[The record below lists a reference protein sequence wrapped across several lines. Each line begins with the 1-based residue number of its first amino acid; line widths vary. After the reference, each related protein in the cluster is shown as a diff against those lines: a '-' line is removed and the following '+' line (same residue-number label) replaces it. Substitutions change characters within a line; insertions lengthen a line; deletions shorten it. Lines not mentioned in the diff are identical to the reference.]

1 MADKAN
7 APVNTDPFI
16 SKVSLGNFKSVV
28 DQEVDLAR
36 LTLLV
41 GENSSGKS
49 SVLQA
54 LRLVQQAVRTQNTS
68 VFFPLNGDSILM
80 GTIDEIRTI
89 GAKKSALV
97 SIGIQG
103 RCGDIILNWK
113 ASFSGVVA
121 DEPGFT
127 HLKSLQIETQDVN
140 RDVKTILSLQR
151 NRNKPEYQFLTFPY
165 YSTVFPTPDLRNPT
179 LVDLSMK
186 GKLEQINTRKV
197 SISGIK
203 LSRFFPTHLAIKY
216 STKLARLTLAK
227 AWLGGFEGLFMLSQF
242 GRKPKDFATEQP
254 VINTRQEL
262 IEFATASINDY
273 FTQIRLSE
281 FSLNHFLENVSYPPP
296 SLFSRLVGESFSSI
310 SQESILLKSVFSE
323 KEEKV
328 DKRLLEQDKSNT
340 VFAQKIASNLNF
352 EDNINVI
359 FWDKFNG
366 TGRED
371 DIELNWYGDH
381 WLENISMSEDED
393 IPDYLAPDEVVSAH
407 FHYIMDKICYLG
419 PLRRAPSIIMLSSP
433 GSAGGIGQEGEF
445 TASVLR
451 YRGNNIIYKVPAPD
465 GIEPELSL
473 AEAVGKWVSH
483 LGLADD
489 ISAEDLAGL
498 GITMK
503 VKPSGVKS
511 KISLPSV
518 GVGVSQLLPVLVLC
532 LLAEPGSVILLEQ
545 PELHL
550 HPALQQKLADF
561 FIAVAKSG
569 RQLIVETHSEYFIS
583 RLRRRV
589 VEDADDEL
597 LELVKIVSAERDPGT
612 GETQYRDL
620 DLTPYGEIEDWP
632 KGFFDQ
638 AAEDER
644 EIIRGALK
652 KRKDRRP
659 RE

>member
-7 APVNTDPFI
+7 TPVNTDPFI

-68 VFFPLNGDSILM
+68 VYFPLNGDSIQM
-80 GTIDEIRTI
+80 GTIDEIRTA
-89 GAKKSALV
+89 GFKKSVPV
-97 SIGIQG
+97 SIGIKV
-103 RCGDIILNWK
+103 RCCDIILNWK
-113 ASFSGVVA
+113 GFFSGIVTS
-121 DEPGFT
+121 EPGST
-127 HLKSLQIETQDVN
+127 NLKSLHVETQDINEDTKSV
-140 RDVKTILSLQR
+140 LSLRR
-151 NRNKPEYQFLTFPY
+151 NKNKPEYKFLHFPY
-165 YSTVFPTPDLRNPT
+165 YHSNELPIWSSDEKTGI
-179 LVDLSMK
+179 VDLSIK
-186 GKLEQINTRKV
+186 GYLEQDNIRKIR
-197 SISGIK
+197 ISGVK
-203 LSRFFPTHLAIKY
+203 LSGFFPTHLAVQF
-216 STKLARLTLAK
+216 STKLLLVAT
-227 AWLGGFEGLFMLSQF
+227 WLLGLEWSISRSSMLKSEDATTKQPIVNT
-242 GRKPKDFATEQP
+242 RRELIDFA
-254 VINTRQEL
+254 VI
-262 IEFATASINDY
+262 SISDY
-273 FTQIRLSE
+273 IKKFKPRE
-281 FSLNHFLENVSYPPP
+281 FSLDHFNENISYPPP
-296 SLFSRLVGESFSSI
+296 SSFLESEFTHKIDFLFER
-310 SQESILLKSVFSE
+310 
-323 KEEKV
+323 
-328 DKRLLEQDKSNT
+328 DKKSNT
-340 VFAQKIASNLNF
+340 MMAQYIRDIASNLNITS
-352 EDNINVI
+352 NINVI
-359 FWDKFNG
+359 SWDRFRYSRG
-366 TGRED
+366 Y
-371 DIELNWYGDH
+371 DIKWYGDH
-381 WLENISMSEDED
+381 WLERIPLRLSRDED
-393 IPDYLAPDEVVSAH
+393 IPEDIALEEVGSAH

-445 TASVLR
+445 TASILR
-451 YRGNNIIYKVPAPD
+451 YRGNNIIYKVPVPD
-465 GIEPELSL
+465 GIKSELSL
-473 AEAVGKWVSH
+473 AEAVGKWVSY

-498 GITMK
+498 GITIK
-503 VKPSGVKS
+503 VKPSGVTS
-511 KISLPSV
+511 KLSLPSV

-589 VEDADDEL
+589 VEDPDDEL
-597 LELVKIVSAERDPGT
+597 LKLVKVVSAERDSES

-659 RE
+659 SE